1 MPGDTN
7 LAMFRVSKIE
17 EKAADTV
24 GEPEGELENDGKSD
38 STETSST
45 SSWKTYYFVL
55 YSETIQLCFAMPFWY
70 KAYSTV
76 DSWYSAHINEI

>member
-45 SSWKTYYFVL
+45 SS
-55 YSETIQLCFAMPFWY
+55 
-70 KAYSTV
+70 
-76 DSWYSAHINEI
+76 